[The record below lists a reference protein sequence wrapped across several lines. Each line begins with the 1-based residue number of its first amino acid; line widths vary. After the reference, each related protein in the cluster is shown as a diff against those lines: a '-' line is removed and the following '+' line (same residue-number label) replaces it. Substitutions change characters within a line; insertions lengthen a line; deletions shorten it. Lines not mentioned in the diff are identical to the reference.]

1 MCGRFFLVAPAVQV
15 IDALGLS
22 NSDPGLA
29 SFGPRYNITPIQ
41 TILTVTGVGAGRRVV
56 SPAIWGMV
64 PAWASRGGE
73 SIKPLINVRSETA
86 LEKPTFRRAM
96 NVGRCLIPASGF
108 FEWLATNE
116 KSKVPH
122 VIQPPRRK
130 RLMVLVGVSDPG
142 ADPSQRAAAI
152 MTRASAGPVKGI
164 HERMPLCMEPDDFD
178 AWLDPSR
185 DGKAVEDVLQR
196 AIERTAVMELEAFAV
211 GKDIGK
217 ATADGAGLI
226 EPAKFEPAQAPKSK
240 QRKDEQ
246 PGLFG

>member
-22 NSDPGLA
+22 SSDPGLA
-29 SFGPRYNITPIQ
+29 GLQPRYNITPIQ
-41 TILTVTGVGAGRRVV
+41 TILTVTGVGAGRRVIT
-56 SPAIWGMV
+56 PAIWGMV

-73 SIKPLINVRSETA
+73 AIKPLINVRSETA

-108 FEWLATNE
+108 FEWLATSE
-116 KSKVPH
+116 KTKVPH
-122 VIQPPRRK
+122 VIQPPKRK

-142 ADPSQRAAAI
+142 ADPTQRAAAI

-185 DGKAVEDVLQR
+185 DVKAVEDVLQR
-196 AIERTAVMELEAFAV
+196 AIDRTAVMELEAFAV
-211 GKDIGK
+211 GKEIGK

-226 EPAKFEPAQAPKSK
+226 EPFTGEQPPRPKK
-240 QRKDEQ
+240 EKPRDEQ

>member
-1 MCGRFFLVAPAVQV
+1 MCGRFFLVSPAVQV

-22 NSDPGLA
+22 SSDPGLA
-29 SFGPRYNITPIQ
+29 GFGPRYNITPIQ
-41 TILTVTGVGAGRRVV
+41 TILTVTGVGPGRRVV

-73 SIKPLINVRSETA
+73 SVKPLINVRSETA

-108 FEWLATNE
+108 FEWLATSE

-122 VIQPPRRK
+122 VIQPPQRK
-130 RLMVLVGVSDPG
+130 RLMVLVGVADPG

-185 DGKAVEDVLQR
+185 DGTAVEDVLNR
-196 AIERTAVMELEAFAV
+196 AIERTAAMELEAFVV
-211 GKDIGK
+211 GKEIGK
-217 ATADGAGLI
+217 ASADGAGLI
-226 EPAKFEPAQAPKSK
+226 EPAKVEAQKPPKN
-240 QRKDEQ
+240 EQ